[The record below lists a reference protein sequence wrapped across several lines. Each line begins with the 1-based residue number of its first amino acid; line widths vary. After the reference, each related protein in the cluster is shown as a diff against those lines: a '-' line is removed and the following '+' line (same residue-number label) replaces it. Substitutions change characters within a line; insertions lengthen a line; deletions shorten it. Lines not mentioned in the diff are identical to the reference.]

1 MSRIPLVIV
10 VRAKSRSSKLIK
22 CAKLMKIPGC
32 SGYMLV
38 VARDSNK
45 AIGILVRKPS
55 YLAGI
60 IRKWTVFNLCTGGCA
75 MKRYAIQL

>member
-1 MSRIPLVIV
+1 
-10 VRAKSRSSKLIK
+10 
-22 CAKLMKIPGC
+22 
-32 SGYMLV
+32 MLV